1 MVDLVDGRRTA
12 MEDHRKEYGATVWRH
27 LPSDKTMN
35 EFRTGYQKRTGRGRK
50 PSDDWLRNA
59 LQKLDPDETPGSI
72 YEDLFAKRL
81 VPGEKNEVEDTTSP
95 RLIAW
100 EVAELLFVILQ
111 TREEKKLE
119 GEEYASA
126 VLDQLVEQLIASV
139 GEELPK
145 GFVDTQYLTN
155 PNIRHKLLYRFEEQ
169 FKQRLDIIQNA
180 IFGEVVDVD
189 TLKTTLER
197 LDIIIAELQQKPS
210 APLCSNRDALRT
222 LYQELL
228 SQRQKLLPPNAR
240 KDGDLE
246 LFQWALDEKN
256 DLVDQLK
263 SQILHTKR
271 EPSEAEVQD
280 FLNSYQIYLSALIP
294 VEVKQEVQSFWQQ
307 YTQLH
312 QYFYGDHDAEEFE
325 KNVRKE
331 LCDFARDLFVDL
343 TNQDN
348 IPYSYS
354 YYVPSRAVSAYA
366 RSKLAD
372 IHRDIQIGIHQPLR
386 MLRSVYAY
394 FYYTAGRAIVSE
406 DCIQKQIHVTGMMRD
421 QIRVLSEGHPELSSL
436 DPDDVSSL
444 GPYMEGFRAHTQ
456 PVFGELPVNETI
468 IYMGIACDPNKTP
481 GAVFQKLLALSEML
495 KMECQLVVS
504 LEVEKAVKKLTNEFI
519 EMKKNITI

>member
-1 MVDLVDGRRTA
+1 
-12 MEDHRKEYGATVWRH
+12 MEDQRKKYGATVWRH

-35 EFRTGYQKRTGRGRK
+35 EFRTKYQQRTGRGRK
-50 PSDDWLRNA
+50 PSDDWLRSA
-59 LQKLDPDETPGSI
+59 LQKLDPDETSGSI

-111 TREEKKLE
+111 IREGKKLE

-126 VLDQLVEQLIASV
+126 VLDQLVEQLLASV
-139 GEELPK
+139 GENLPK

-169 FKQRLDIIQNA
+169 FKQRLDIIHNA
-180 IFGEVVDVD
+180 IFGEVVDID

-210 APLCSNRDALRT
+210 ASLCSNQEALRT
-222 LYQELL
+222 LYQKLL

-240 KDGDLE
+240 KDGNLE
-246 LFQWALDEKN
+246 LYQWALGEKN
-256 DLVDQLK
+256 DLVVQLK

-294 VEVKQEVQSFWQQ
+294 AEVKQEVQSFWQQ

-312 QYFYGDHDAEEFE
+312 RYFYGGHDIGEFE
-325 KNVRKE
+325 KNVREE
-331 LCDFARDLFVDL
+331 LSAFARDIFIDL
-343 TNQDN
+343 SNQDN
-348 IPYSYS
+348 LPYSYS
-354 YYVPSRAVSAYA
+354 YYVPSHAVSAYV

-372 IHRDIQIGIHQPLR
+372 IHQDIQIRIHQPLR
-386 MLRSVYAY
+386 MMRSVYAY
-394 FYYTAGRAIVSE
+394 FYYTAGRAIVSG
-406 DCIQKQIHVTGMMRD
+406 DCIQKQIYVTDMMRD
-421 QIRVLSEGHPELSSL
+421 QIRVLSKGHPNLPSL

-444 GPYMEGFRAHTQ
+444 GPYMKVFRVHTQ
-456 PVFGELPVNETI
+456 PVFGKLPVNETI
-468 IYMGIACDPNKTP
+468 IHMGIACDPDKDP
-481 GAVFQKLLALSEML
+481 GLVFQKFLAVSEML

-504 LEVEKAVKKLTNEFI
+504 LEVEKAVKKLTNEYI